1 MFSCN
6 INIATKYDYLS
17 DKFRAGYKWL
27 AETDIKAL
35 ADGAYPILGDDVIAN
50 VQSYTTEPAEKRK
63 FEAHD
68 KYFDIQYIAEGCEYF
83 GVCARNGLK
92 VCEAKPE
99 KDLYFFEE
107 PEISGGVILREGDLI
122 VVEPEEAH
130 KPKCA
135 AGTPVHVKKVVIKV
149 KI

>member
-6 INIATKYDYLS
+6 VKLSTKYDYLS
-17 DKFRAGYKWL
+17 DKFKAGYKWL

-50 VQSYTTEPAEKRK
+50 VQSYTTAPAEALK

-68 KYFDIQYIAEGCEYF
+68 KYFDIQFMAEGQEFF
-83 GVCARNGLK
+83 GVCHREGLK
-92 VCEAKPE
+92 LCEAKP
-99 KDLYFFEE
+99 DNDVYFFEE
-107 PEISGGVILREGDLI
+107 PEFSGQVLLREGDLI

-130 KPKCA
+130 KPRCA
-135 AGTPVHVKKVVIKV
+135 VGAPAQVKKVVVKV

>member
-6 INIATKYDYLS
+6 IKISAKYDYLS
-17 DKFRAGYKWL
+17 EKFKAGYKWL

-35 ADGAYPILGDDVIAN
+35 EDGKYPILGDDVVAS
-50 VQSYTTEPAEKRK
+50 VQSYTTEPAETRR

-68 KYFDIQYIAEGCEYF
+68 KYFDIQYIAEGKEYF
-83 GVCARNGLK
+83 GVCRREGLK
-92 VCEAKPE
+92 VSEAKPE

-107 PEISGGVILREGDLI
+107 PEISGTILLCEGDLI

-130 KPKCA
+130 TPKCA
-135 AGTPVHVKKVVIKV
+135 AGKPSKVKKVVIKV

>member
-6 INIATKYDYLS
+6 VKLSTKYDYLS
-17 DKFRAGYKWL
+17 DKFKAGYKWL

-50 VQSYTTEPAEKRK
+50 VQSYTTSPAEARK

-68 KYFDIQYIAEGCEYF
+68 KYFDIQFMVEGQEFF
-83 GVCARNGLK
+83 GVCHREGLK
-92 VCEAKPE
+92 LCEAKP
-99 KDLYFFEE
+99 DNDVYFFEE
-107 PEISGGVILREGDLI
+107 PEFSGQVLLREGDLI

-130 KPKCA
+130 KPRCA
-135 AGTPVHVKKVVIKV
+135 VGEPMKVKKVVVKV

>member
-1 MFSCN
+1 MYSCD
-6 INIATKYDYLS
+6 IKISTKYDYLS
-17 DKFRAGYKWL
+17 EKFRAGYKWL

-35 ADGAYPILGDDVIAN
+35 EVGSYKISGDDVVAS
-50 VQSYTTEPAEKRK
+50 VQSYTTEPAETRR

-68 KYFDIQYIAEGCEYF
+68 KYFDIQYIAEGREYF
-83 GVCARNGLK
+83 GVCRREGLK
-92 VCEAKPE
+92 VSEAKPE

-107 PEISGGVILREGDLI
+107 PEISGGVILNEGDLI

-135 AGTPVHVKKVVIKV
+135 AGAPCKVKKVVIKV

>member
-1 MFSCN
+1 MYSCN
-6 INIATKYDYLS
+6 IKISTKYDYLS
-17 DKFRAGYKWL
+17 EKFKAGYKWL
-27 AETDIKAL
+27 AETNIKAL
-35 ADGAYPILGDDVIAN
+35 EDGKYPILGDDVVAS
-50 VQSYTTEPAEKRK
+50 VQSYTTEPAEKRR

-68 KYFDIQYIAEGCEYF
+68 KYFDIQYIAEGQEYF
-83 GVCARNGLK
+83 GICHREGLK
-92 VCEAKPE
+92 ESEAHPE
-99 KDLYFFEE
+99 RDLYFFEE

-135 AGTPVHVKKVVIKV
+135 AGAPVHVKKVVIKV

>member
-1 MFSCN
+1 MFACN
-6 INIATKYDYLS
+6 IKVSTKYDYLS
-17 DKFRAGYKWL
+17 EKFKAGYKWL

-50 VQSYTTEPAEKRK
+50 VQSYETEPFETRK

-68 KYFDIQYIAEGCEYF
+68 KYFDIQYMVSGSEFF
-83 GVCARNGLK
+83 GVCHREGLK
-92 VCEAKPE
+92 VSIAHPE

-107 PEISGGVILREGDLI
+107 PDFSGQVLLREGDLI

-130 KPKCA
+130 KPRCSVGA
-135 AGTPVHVKKVVIKV
+135 PAQVKKVVVKV

>member
-1 MFSCN
+1 MYTCS
-6 INIATKYDYLS
+6 IKISTKYDYLS
-17 DKFRAGYKWL
+17 EKFKAGYKWL

-35 ADGAYPILGDDVIAN
+35 ADGAYPIMGDDVIAN

-63 FEAHD
+63 FEAHE
-68 KYFDIQYIAEGCEYF
+68 KYFDIQYVADGCEYF
-83 GVCARNGLK
+83 GVCHREGLK

-99 KDLYFFEE
+99 KDLYFLEE
-107 PEISGGVILREGDLI
+107 PEAAGMILLREGDMI

-130 KPKCA
+130 KPRCSV
-135 AGTPVHVKKVVIKV
+135 GEPVKVKKVVVKV

>member
-6 INIATKYDYLS
+6 INIAEKYDYLS

-68 KYFDIQYIAEGCEYF
+68 KYFDIQYMAEGCEYF
-83 GVCARNGLK
+83 GVCHREGSK

-99 KDLYFFEE
+99 NDLFFFDE
-107 PEISGGVILREGDLI
+107 PEFSGMVLLREGDLI

-130 KPKCA
+130 KPRCA
-135 AGTPVHVKKVVIKV
+135 AGTPAKVKKVVIKV
-149 KI
+149 KL

>member
-1 MFSCN
+1 MYSCN
-6 INIATKYDYLS
+6 IKISTKYDYLS
-17 DKFRAGYKWL
+17 EKFKAGYKWL

-35 ADGAYPILGDDVIAN
+35 DVGSYKILGDDVVAS
-50 VQSYTTEPAEKRK
+50 VQSYTTEPAETRR

-68 KYFDIQYIAEGCEYF
+68 KYFDIQYIAEGQEYF
-83 GVCARNGLK
+83 GVCRREGLK
-92 VCEAKPE
+92 ISEAKPE
-99 KDLYFFEE
+99 KDVYFFEE
-107 PEISGGVILREGDLI
+107 PEISGGVILNEGDMI

-135 AGTPVHVKKVVIKV
+135 AGEPCKVKKVVIKV

>member
-6 INIATKYDYLS
+6 INIAEKYDYLS

-68 KYFDIQYIAEGCEYF
+68 KYFDIQYMAEGCEYF
-83 GVCARNGLK
+83 GVCHREGLK

-99 KDLYFFEE
+99 KDLFFFDE
-107 PEISGGVILREGDLI
+107 PEFSGMVLLREGDLI

-130 KPKCA
+130 KPRCA
-135 AGTPVHVKKVVIKV
+135 AGTPAKVKKVVIKV
-149 KI
+149 KL